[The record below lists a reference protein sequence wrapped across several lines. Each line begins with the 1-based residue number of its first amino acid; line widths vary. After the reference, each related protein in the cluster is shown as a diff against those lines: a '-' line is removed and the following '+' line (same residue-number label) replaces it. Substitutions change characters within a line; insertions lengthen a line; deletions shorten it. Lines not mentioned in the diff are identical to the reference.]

1 MVYELINFNFNNMKN
16 IKILSL
22 LFIFTFTF
30 MSCEK
35 DSDSL
40 TGNENIGGLLTI
52 KKKLVSY
59 VIGDGTSLE
68 YSNTFSSYQGG
79 VKVTK
84 VNIYKS
90 FLNTNGTPI
99 ETDDT
104 KSNEILL
111 RSIEVPTIKQYTSV
125 DYNVTYLQLAEG
137 LSIGGVPLSTDD
149 TTLNIGDY
157 FTLRYESITSDGKIV
172 QNSLAT
178 ASTKVAAGTRLAGTY
193 KCLDAL
199 YYRIGVLTADTSAWP
214 AETIIESVD
223 ATTYRVVKRF
233 GYFPEAANDDNT
245 WYFKVVGNTISYP
258 AQEPDGST
266 AQTGNGQPFI
276 TCESNPAS
284 FNPEVNC
291 GNSNFVVLDNVNG
304 GKDKLYMTFGYLSPS
319 GPRVF
324 YQVLE
329 KKL

>member
-40 TGNENIGGLLTI
+40 TGNENKGGLLTI

-68 YSNTFSSYQGG
+68 YSNSFSSFQGDI
-79 VKVTK
+79 KVTK

-104 KSNEILL
+104 TSNEILL
-111 RSIEVPTIKQYTSV
+111 RSIEVPTVEQYTTV

-137 LSIGGVPLSTDD
+137 LSVGGVPLSTDD
-149 TTLNIGDY
+149 TNLNIGDY

-172 QNSLAT
+172 KNSLTT
-178 ASTKVAAGTRLAGTY
+178 ASTKVAVGTRLAGTY
-193 KCLDAL
+193 KCLEGI
-199 YYRIGVLTADTSAWP
+199 YYRIGVLTAGTADWP

-223 ATTYRVVKRF
+223 ATTYRVVNRF
-233 GYFPEAANDDNT
+233 GFFPAAANDDNT
-245 WYFKVVGNTISYP
+245 WYFKVVGNTISYSG
-258 AQEPDGST
+258 QEPDGST

-276 TCESNPAS
+276 TCDSHPDR

>member
-1 MVYELINFNFNNMKN
+1 MKN

-30 MSCEK
+30 MSCEE
-35 DSDSL
+35 DNDSL

-52 KKKLVSY
+52 EKKLVSY

-68 YSNTFSSYQGG
+68 YKNTFSAYQGEI
-79 VKVTK
+79 KVTK
-84 VNIYKS
+84 VNIYKK
-90 FLNTNGTPI
+90 FNDTNGTPI
-99 ETDDT
+99 VTDD
-104 KSNEILL
+104 KESNEVLL
-111 RSIEVPTIKQYTSV
+111 RTIDVPTIDQFTNVEYS
-125 DYNVTYLQLAEG
+125 VTYLQLIEG
-137 LSIGGVPLSTDD
+137 LNVNGVPMSSDD
-149 TTLNIGDY
+149 TNLNIGDY
-157 FTLRYESITSDGKIV
+157 FTLRYESFTSDGKVV
-172 QNSLAT
+172 QNSLST

-223 ATTYRVVKRF
+223 ATTYRVVERF
-233 GYFPEAANDDNT
+233 GYFPAAANDDNT

-284 FNPEVNC
+284 FNTEVNC
-291 GNSNFVVLDNVNG
+291 GNSNYVVLDNVNG
-304 GKDKLYMTFGYLSPS
+304 GKDKLYMTFGYLSPN